1 METNVLD
8 WLETTAAACP
18 DKPAFLDED
27 SAVTF
32 ADVRR
37 EARIIGTAAAKRR
50 AGQKKPIAVMSGRN
64 AHTPAVFLGAVY
76 AGCCYAP
83 MDGTMPVHRLNSI
96 LNTLDTDLMIVQRAF
111 YDKAKT
117 LDFAGTILIAEDL
130 LDGTEDAALLSD
142 CRARAR
148 ELDPLYIIFTSGS
161 TGTPKGVITAQHS
174 LMCYIEDYAGV
185 MGIAREDVLGNQSPL
200 DYIAAVRDIYLPLR
214 FGATTAI
221 IPKELFMSPERLFEY
236 MNDKGVTAVGWSVSA
251 LTVPAALGAFECSVP
266 QHLRKVCFSGSV
278 MPCSCLR
285 QWQLALPEARFV
297 NQYGPTEATASCTY
311 YVVPGLVEDTDVL
324 PIGKPYPHYEVFLL
338 SERNEAVPDGE
349 IGEICVKG
357 PILALG
363 YYNSREKTA
372 ESFLQNPLNHAYDE
386 RIYKT
391 GDLGHFA
398 PDGNLMFH
406 GRKDRQVK
414 HLGHRVELGEIDL
427 AAAKVPGVED
437 CCALYDQARHR
448 RRPARRSAGLYG
460 AAQDRAAGGHA
471 PARQR
476 QDEHARAGRA
486 HHRRGQTLISLTLLI
501 SGGIFI
507 MEQEL
512 MDILTDLRP
521 DVDFETETAL
531 IDDHILESFDIVSL
545 VAALND
551 AFDIEIGAKDLVP
564 ENFNS
569 AKRLLAMVQRLQDE
583 D

>member
-27 SAVTF
+27 SVVTF

-37 EARIIGTAAAKRR
+37 EARIIGTAAAKFR
-50 AGQKKPIAVMSGRN
+50 ARQKRPIAVMSGRN

-117 LDFAGTILIAEDL
+117 LDFSGTILIAEEL
-130 LDGTEDAALLSD
+130 LAGSEDAALLAD

-185 MGIAREDVLGNQSPL
+185 MGIARADVLGNQSPL

-251 LTVPAALGAFECSVP
+251 LTVPAALGAFECSAP

-285 QWQLALPEARFV
+285 QWQLALPEAQFV

-324 PIGKPYPHYEVFLL
+324 PIGRPYPHYEVFLL

-427 AAAKVPGVED
+427 AAAKVAGVED
-437 CCALYDQARHR
+437 ACALYDQTHEQIWLFYTGEGVTKRDIAVALRADLPGFMVPR
-448 RRPARRSAGLYG
+448 KIEQLTAMPRLDNGKTNMRALAERIT
-460 AAQDRAAGGHA
+460 AA
-471 PARQR
+471 
-476 QDEHARAGRA
+476 
-486 HHRRGQTLISLTLLI
+486 
-501 SGGIFI
+501 
-507 MEQEL
+507 
-512 MDILTDLRP
+512 
-521 DVDFETETAL
+521 
-531 IDDHILESFDIVSL
+531 
-545 VAALND
+545 
-551 AFDIEIGAKDLVP
+551 AKH
-564 ENFNS
+564 
-569 AKRLLAMVQRLQDE
+569 
-583 D
+583 

>member
-1 METNVLD
+1 
-8 WLETTAAACP
+8 
-18 DKPAFLDED
+18 
-27 SAVTF
+27 
-32 ADVRR
+32 
-37 EARIIGTAAAKRR
+37 
-50 AGQKKPIAVMSGRN
+50 
-64 AHTPAVFLGAVY
+64 
-76 AGCCYAP
+76 
-83 MDGTMPVHRLNSI
+83 
-96 LNTLDTDLMIVQRAF
+96 
-111 YDKAKT
+111 
-117 LDFAGTILIAEDL
+117 
-130 LDGTEDAALLSD
+130 
-142 CRARAR
+142 
-148 ELDPLYIIFTSGS
+148 
-161 TGTPKGVITAQHS
+161 
-174 LMCYIEDYAGV
+174 MCYIEDYAGV
-185 MGIAREDVLGNQSPL
+185 MGIARADVLGNQSPL

-221 IPKELFMSPERLFEY
+221 IPRELFMSPERLFEY

-266 QHLRKVCFSGSV
+266 QRLRKVCFSGSV

-324 PIGKPYPHYEVFLL
+324 PIGRPYPHYEVLLL

-427 AAAKVPGVED
+427 AAAKVAGVED
-437 CCALYDQARHR
+437 ACALYDQAHEQIWLFYTGEGVTKRDIAVALR
-448 RRPARRSAGLYG
+448 ADLPGFMVPRKIEQL
-460 AAQDRAAGGHA
+460 AAMPRLDNGKTNMRALAE
-471 PARQR
+471 R
-476 QDEHARAGRA
+476 
-486 HHRRGQTLISLTLLI
+486 I
-501 SGGIFI
+501 
-507 MEQEL
+507 
-512 MDILTDLRP
+512 
-521 DVDFETETAL
+521 TA
-531 IDDHILESFDIVSL
+531 
-545 VAALND
+545 AA
-551 AFDIEIGAKDLVP
+551 KH
-564 ENFNS
+564 
-569 AKRLLAMVQRLQDE
+569 
-583 D
+583 

>member
-117 LDFAGTILIAEDL
+117 LDFSGTILIAEEL
-130 LDGTEDAALLSD
+130 LEGSEDAALLAD

-297 NQYGPTEATASCTY
+297 NQYGPD
-311 YVVPGLVEDTDVL
+311 GGDRLVHVL
-324 PIGKPYPHYEVFLL
+324 RRARSGGGH
-338 SERNEAVPDGE
+338 RRAADRQAVPALRG
-349 IGEICVKG
+349 VS
-357 PILALG
+357 ALG
-363 YYNSREKTA
+363 
-372 ESFLQNPLNHAYDE
+372 
-386 RIYKT
+386 
-391 GDLGHFA
+391 
-398 PDGNLMFH
+398 
-406 GRKDRQVK
+406 
-414 HLGHRVELGEIDL
+414 
-427 AAAKVPGVED
+427 
-437 CCALYDQARHR
+437 
-448 RRPARRSAGLYG
+448 
-460 AAQDRAAGGHA
+460 AQ
-471 PARQR
+471 
-476 QDEHARAGRA
+476 
-486 HHRRGQTLISLTLLI
+486 
-501 SGGIFI
+501 
-507 MEQEL
+507 
-512 MDILTDLRP
+512 
-521 DVDFETETAL
+521 
-531 IDDHILESFDIVSL
+531 
-545 VAALND
+545 
-551 AFDIEIGAKDLVP
+551 
-564 ENFNS
+564 
-569 AKRLLAMVQRLQDE
+569 
-583 D
+583 